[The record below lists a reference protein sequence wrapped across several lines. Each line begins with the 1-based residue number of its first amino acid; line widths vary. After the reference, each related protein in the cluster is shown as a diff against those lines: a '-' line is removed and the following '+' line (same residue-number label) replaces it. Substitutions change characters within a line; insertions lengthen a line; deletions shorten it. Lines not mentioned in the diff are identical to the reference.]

1 MRLVPKILVQSL
13 AILALSAVL
22 AVAANTAR
30 KDPLPASPQPP
41 KSSVQLEG
49 QEISVKDAAMLFIT
63 NRAVFLDA
71 RSAFEYA
78 QGHIQ
83 GAISLPPREFA
94 SNYQDIKPRL
104 MGKDAIITYCD
115 GERCPLGHALA
126 EHLRGAGL
134 KNVFVLK
141 NGWSLWQAEKLPI
154 EKGSKGAGGPASRLK
169 PVSQEA
175 ACTNCGT
182 K

>member
-1 MRLVPKILVQSL
+1 MRLVSKILVQSV
-13 AILALSAVL
+13 AILALSAVFAL
-22 AVAANTAR
+22 AANTAR
-30 KDPLPASPQPP
+30 KDGLPASPQPQ
-41 KSSVQLEG
+41 KSAVQLEG
-49 QEISVKDAAMLFIT
+49 QEIAIKDAAMLFIT
-63 NRAVFLDA
+63 GRAVFLDA
-71 RSAFEYA
+71 RSGFEYA

-94 SNYQDIKPRL
+94 SNYQDIKPL
-104 MGKDAIITYCD
+104 LQGKEAIITYCD
-115 GERCPLGHALA
+115 GERCPLSIALA

-154 EKGSKGAGGPASRLK
+154 SKGSGAPTSRLK